1 MSDQQQQNAF
11 EDLSIDQVL
20 ELIENGEVTAE
31 EALDIEMQGKNRKTL
46 IGILEKM
53 LTPDPPEEPETVKV
67 IFVRN
72 TKHNRTR
79 YQAGQKVEVSKED
92 YDVLLAA
99 KVIRLPEE

>member
-1 MSDQQQQNAF
+1 MSDQQQTIAF
-11 EDLSIDQVL
+11 DDLSIDQVL

-46 IGILEKM
+46 ILALEKM
-53 LTPDPPEEPETVKV
+53 IEPDPPEEPETVKV

-72 TKHNRTR
+72 TKHNRTL
-79 YQAGQKVEVSKED
+79 YQVGQKDEVSKED
-92 YDVLLAA
+92 YDALLAA